1 MKKTPDTI
9 RCFVA
14 VYPDGEALEAMAG
27 FVSRLRGRNGSIRWE
42 RPGQMHITMKFAGD
56 VPRER
61 ALEAADALRER
72 IGNLAGFGGIIDT
85 VGAFPNFR
93 RPRIIWL
100 GFSRPAG
107 ALTRIQSASEE
118 AWAGQGVPRERNPF
132 RPHFTIGRVKENS
145 NISNLENDIAAC
157 SFSAVPVSFNS
168 VRVMES
174 RLTPAGAIHSELARI
189 DLDTSH

>member
-1 MKKTPDTI
+1 MKKIPDTI

-14 VYPDGEALEAMAG
+14 VYPDRDALEAMAG
-27 FVSRLRGRNGSIRWE
+27 FVSRLRARNGSIRWE

-61 ALEAADALRER
+61 ALTAADAMRER
-72 IGNLAGFGGIIDT
+72 IAALPDFSGIIDI

-107 ALTRIQSASEE
+107 ELTTIQAAAEE
-118 AWAGQGVPRERNPF
+118 AWAGQGVARERNPF
-132 RPHFTIGRVKENS
+132 KPHFTIGRVKENS
-145 NISNLENDIAAC
+145 DTSNLENDIAAC
-157 SFSAVPVSFNS
+157 SFSAVPVSINS
-168 VRVMES
+168 VRFMES
-174 RLTPAGAIHSELARI
+174 KLTPAGAVHSEFARI
-189 DLDTSH
+189 DLNSSI